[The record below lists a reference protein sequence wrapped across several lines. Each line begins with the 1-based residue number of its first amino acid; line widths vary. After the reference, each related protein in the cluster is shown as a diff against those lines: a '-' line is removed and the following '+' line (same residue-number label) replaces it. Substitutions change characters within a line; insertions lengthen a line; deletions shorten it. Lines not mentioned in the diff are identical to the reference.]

1 MKRKSAGAL
10 TLRSTKR
17 ARETIYY
24 GNIVFNVS
32 GIIQE
37 HIFPFLDEWGSYNLA
52 RVNKCC
58 SVINKL
64 THCTHDL
71 SNLSKHFQKEEI
83 CCICFGM
90 LKKNRA
96 YMTHGLYCH
105 QLCIPEIKEWEIN
118 NLGVFS
124 EKNHNTFGLV
134 VRGYKYKNPCM
145 FTNTNTLSYFIQRN
159 YSSAYKVLL
168 EEKNAT
174 YFKTYTRYFKEY
186 YKRKEIELG
195 YDMKK
200 KVSFGGSRISVDM
213 VFSHLYPTY
222 YEENNPSDIIK
233 KYKEVELRIKQVH
246 NSARIFHATKI
257 RPYLINSQNWGS
269 YLKMGDVI
277 PQHRSFLS
285 FIFSIG
291 GFAQPDNINKCMIEN
306 LTKSRVLQY
315 KRAIRSNYNSWLSM
329 TCNCSECV
337 RLYKNITGSSTLK
350 TIIENAARN
359 LVHKGLVLS
368 KTELRKLLWDKLE
381 KANHWW
387 CDVRNIRGV
396 FESTINVVPFL
407 MFVFTEELDSY
418 CLKLETAKSLLVNG
432 YNPFD
437 VHSAFLNNQL
447 IHSSYESLSGYID
460 ALVQKR
466 NTCYCGKKKHP
477 YNNFCSRHRLCPAC
491 CKNKQCIEESLMD
504 TESSSDDDSIVDLSE
519 LTTDEDDDDDVI

>member
-1 MKRKSAGAL
+1 
-10 TLRSTKR
+10 
-17 ARETIYY
+17 
-24 GNIVFNVS
+24 
-32 GIIQE
+32 
-37 HIFPFLDEWGSYNLA
+37 
-52 RVNKCC
+52 
-58 SVINKL
+58 
-64 THCTHDL
+64 
-71 SNLSKHFQKEEI
+71 
-83 CCICFGM
+83 
-90 LKKNRA
+90 
-96 YMTHGLYCH
+96 
-105 QLCIPEIKEWEIN
+105 
-118 NLGVFS
+118 
-124 EKNHNTFGLV
+124 
-134 VRGYKYKNPCM
+134 
-145 FTNTNTLSYFIQRN
+145 
-159 YSSAYKVLL
+159 
-168 EEKNAT
+168 
-174 YFKTYTRYFKEY
+174 
-186 YKRKEIELG
+186 
-195 YDMKK
+195 MKK